1 MQQES
6 FNDYIQ
12 RQHPLSI
19 NHVWEFR
26 AKKPDGKTL
35 YRSTLNPSVFKR
47 VQPELPHRSTHASTR
62 SEYSVRGAN
71 DAAGNPM
78 WVKSLEETNF
88 LISQANKSKSN
99 A

>member
-26 AKKPDGKTL
+26 ARKPDGTTL

-47 VQPELPHRSTHASTR
+47 VHPELTHKTSHADTR

-71 DAAGNPM
+71 DAEGNPI
-78 WVKSLEETNF
+78 WVKKVEETNL
-88 LISQANKSKSN
+88 LISRANKSKSN